1 MFQREE
7 ISSFSDGYVYWDSS
21 LGRYSCR
28 FTTASCFD
36 RMSSK
41 EVKTALKSARDAI
54 RNKEYKEALKHCKV
68 KGICFLGNQIHYQF
82 MSYL

>member
-1 MFQREE
+1 M
-7 ISSFSDGYVYWDSS
+7 ISQTFY
-21 LGRYSCR
+21 
-28 FTTASCFD
+28 FD

-68 KGICFLGNQIHYQF
+68 TGSLFFHNKSMLLPYKYYQF
-82 MSYL
+82 VISNPLLFRYNKSAKVI